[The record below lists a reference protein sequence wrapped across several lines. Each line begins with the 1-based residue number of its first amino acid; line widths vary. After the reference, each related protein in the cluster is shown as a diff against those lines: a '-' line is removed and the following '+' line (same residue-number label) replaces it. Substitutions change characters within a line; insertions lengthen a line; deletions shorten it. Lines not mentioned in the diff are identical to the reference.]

1 MFESRFAQYAW
12 MPIEEGPLIAFG
24 QSVESILSLSDEEF
38 LADINWHESAPA
50 KLRRAADANDF
61 GGLIRLALDVAGG
74 GRSSPSGPR
83 KTNGD
88 RQSLWSRHEL
98 EESSRA
104 ATLIQLWET
113 QPTRRRSSRNGH
125 PPRSNG
131 RVISEDF
138 LPSLTHWTQI
148 CVEGEPLSQ
157 LETLVLFEIVRDAG
171 QRVPD
176 ALVAKLWRLSLTT
189 AIHQTTRFGE
199 KTVGR
204 EDARIIEAELRWQAG
219 LLFSPVSGAEELA
232 AAGRSELGQML
243 VESTDSAGVPSAEII
258 DKLPAWLTS
267 LVRGREWGRRFGQPL
282 FDGLQEKR
290 FRSLIGAVSSLC
302 RGDGG
307 PAFSNGR
314 ANGLRALWPAAA
326 ASLADRRASSLPAL
340 RYLASLGADPP
351 RRSFRGKIK
360 NGRPS
365 RHANRLIGRKPV
377 HPVFQSDSSRLA
389 CLRNELAP
397 DANSL
402 TVLHHRRYPQLE
414 LATRGTVLLS
424 GDWKIEIR
432 VGGED
437 IAVNGPWVCS
447 CWYSDDDGDYLEL
460 QSRPTASICLERQ
473 LLLARNDDLL
483 FAADVVTGG
492 EDAPIEYRSQLP
504 VFPGVDVVHDR
515 LTRACQLTGL
525 DAPARLFPIGLP
537 CERVIGC
544 GGQMGNSQNHVEL
557 RQSGI
562 GGLYAPIVFDWN
574 PVRRRIPAIWRR
586 LTVAQNGQSVP
597 ARFAAGHRLQIGK
610 SQWLIY
616 RSLSPILEPRTVL
629 GQHTMYETMIGRF
642 LPNGAVD
649 PMVLVE
655 QGKEGTG

>member
-1 MFESRFAQYAW
+1 
-12 MPIEEGPLIAFG
+12 MPVEEGPLIAFG
-24 QSVESILSLSDEEF
+24 QSVESILSLSDEQF
-38 LADINWHESAPA
+38 LADIDWHESAPA
-50 KLRRAADANDF
+50 KLRRAADANDLE
-61 GGLIRLALDVAGG
+61 GVIRLALDVAGR
-74 GRSSPSGPR
+74 GRSSRPDPR

-98 EESSRA
+98 DESSRA
-104 ATLIQLWET
+104 ATLIRIWDT
-113 QPTRRRSSRNGH
+113 RPTTHRSHRNGDL
-125 PPRSNG
+125 PRSNG
-131 RVISEDF
+131 QVISADF
-138 LPSLTHWTQI
+138 LASLTRWTQM
-148 CVEGEPLSQ
+148 CADGEPLSL

-171 QRVPD
+171 RSMPHAV
-176 ALVAKLWRLSLTT
+176 AAKLWRLSLTT
-189 AIHQTTRFGE
+189 AILRTNLVSEQKAGRDGSRF
-199 KTVGR
+199 
-204 EDARIIEAELRWQAG
+204 IEAELSWQAG
-219 LLFSPVSGAEELA
+219 LLFAPVAGADLLA
-232 AAGRSELGQML
+232 ASGRSELGRL
-243 VESTDSAGVPSAEII
+243 LLESTDSGGIPAAEIM
-258 DKLPAWLTS
+258 DDLPAWLTS
-267 LVRGREWGRRFGQPL
+267 LVRGREWGRRFGSPL

-314 ANGLRALWPAAA
+314 ANGLRGLWPAAA
-326 ASLADRRASSLPAL
+326 ASLTDRRASSLPAV
-340 RYLASLGADPP
+340 RYLASLGVETP
-351 RRSFRGKIK
+351 RRSIRGKIK

-365 RHANRLIGRKPV
+365 RHAHRLIGRKRV
-377 HPVFQSDSSRLA
+377 NPVFQSDSSRLA
-389 CLRNELAP
+389 CLRNELVP

-424 GDWKIEIR
+424 GDWEIEIR

-437 IAVNGPWVCS
+437 VDINGPWVCS

-460 QSRPTASICLERQ
+460 QSRPTATICIERQ

-483 FAADVVTGG
+483 FAADVVTGS
-492 EDAPIEYRSQLP
+492 EAARIEYHSRLP
-504 VFPGVDVVHDR
+504 LVHGADVVYDKP
-515 LTRACQLTGL
+515 TRACHLSGL
-525 DAPARLFPIGLP
+525 DMPVQLFPIGLP

-544 GGQMGNSQNHVEL
+544 DGQLGNSQNHLEL
-557 RQSGI
+557 RQSGV
-562 GGLYAPIVFDWN
+562 GGLYAPLVFDWN
-574 PVRRRIPAIWRR
+574 PTRRRSQAIWRR

-597 ARFAAGHRLQIGK
+597 ARSAAGHRLQIGK

-642 LPNGAVD
+642 LPNGAVE